1 MQYVY
6 TNDVLQWWVT
16 NVATA
21 LLAFMFH
28 IESVNMLQLARSV
41 LYVPPTETLAETA
54 FSIQKWMLS
63 SRRSTMT
70 PTNCNIRMVGRSCK
84 RLKRRI
90 EQVKAEMRAK
100 KKVKVE
106 VV

>member
-54 FSIQKWMLS
+54 FSIQK
-63 SRRSTMT
+63 
-70 PTNCNIRMVGRSCK
+70 
-84 RLKRRI
+84 
-90 EQVKAEMRAK
+90 
-100 KKVKVE
+100 
-106 VV
+106 